1 MMICQLWYDLSCS
14 LITLLFFR
22 QAKHFDRFKSAILS
36 RVQSDNLEFDPE
48 DFEMQETDSNEP
60 LEETDEDML
69 NFDAPEEETV
79 TLEFLSDN
87 L

>member
-1 MMICQLWYDLSCS
+1 M
-14 LITLLFFR
+14 
-22 QAKHFDRFKSAILS
+22 
-36 RVQSDNLEFDPE
+36 QSDNLEFDPE

-60 LEETDEDML
+60 LEEIDEDML

>member
-1 MMICQLWYDLSCS
+1 MMICQLCYDLSYS

-60 LEETDEDML
+60 FVESDEDML

>member
-1 MMICQLWYDLSCS
+1 MPIFYHVSPS
-14 LITLLFFR
+14 
-22 QAKHFDRFKSAILS
+22 
-36 RVQSDNLEFDPE
+36 NLEFDPE

-60 LEETDEDML
+60 FVETDEDML

>member
-1 MMICQLWYDLSCS
+1 MMICQLCYDLSYS

-60 LEETDEDML
+60 FEETDEDML

>member
-1 MMICQLWYDLSCS
+1 MICQLCYDLSYS

-60 LEETDEDML
+60 FVESDEDML

>member
-1 MMICQLWYDLSCS
+1 M
-14 LITLLFFR
+14 
-22 QAKHFDRFKSAILS
+22 
-36 RVQSDNLEFDPE
+36 QSDNLEFDPE

-69 NFDAPEEETV
+69 NFDAPEETV

>member
-1 MMICQLWYDLSCS
+1 MICQLCYDLSYS

-60 LEETDEDML
+60 FEETDEDML